1 MTTAVA
7 TPEFSCTETPRT
19 PLGQRLLASGC
30 ISAPQLEEALAA
42 QSSVDPEESNHLI
55 GRTLVSLGHLTQAR
69 LRTCLAEL
77 FAEECRIYHANP
89 DVRPSLSLKGVE
101 KRLDGRVVLDGID
114 LDIPHGHI
122 TAIIGISGGGK
133 SVTLKHLVGLMA
145 PDRGTIAL
153 DGKDLVSL
161 SPQALQAA
169 RRRFSL
175 LFQGGALFD
184 SLNVYDNV
192 AFPLRETTETPEGEI
207 KRKVMRALEEVNL
220 AGMEHKFPD
229 ELSGGMNKRVA
240 LARALITNPEII
252 LLDEPTAGLDPII
265 ENAIHHLICDTFMR
279 TRTTMVIISHAVPAI
294 FKWCHHV
301 VVLHQGK
308 VRASG
313 PTLAIQESTDP
324 VIRQFISGDVD
335 GPIHVL

>member
-1 MTTAVA
+1 MTTAA
-7 TPEFSCTETPRT
+7 AMPESPFTQIPRK

-30 ISAPQLEEALAA
+30 ISDHQLEEALSA
-42 QSSVDPEESNHLI
+42 QSSLDPEEINHLI
-55 GRTLVSLGHLTQAR
+55 GRTLVSLGHLTPAR
-69 LRTCLAEL
+69 LRSCLADL
-77 FAEECRIYHANP
+77 FAEECRDYRANP
-89 DVRPSLSLKGVE
+89 HVRSSLSLKGVE
-101 KRLDGRVVLDGID
+101 KQLDGRTVLDGVD

-122 TAIIGISGGGK
+122 TAIIGMSGGGK
-133 SVTLKHLVGLMA
+133 SVTLKHLVGLMR
-145 PDRGTIAL
+145 PDCGTISL
-153 DGKDLVSL
+153 HGEDLVAL
-161 SPQALQAA
+161 SPKALQAA

-184 SLNVYDNV
+184 SLSVFDNV
-192 AFPLRETTETPEGEI
+192 AFPLRETTDTSEDEI
-207 KRKVMRALEEVNL
+207 KKRVMRALEEVNL
-220 AGMEHKFPD
+220 VGMEYKFPD
-229 ELSGGMNKRVA
+229 ELSGGMNKRAA
-240 LARALITNPEII
+240 LARALITRPEII

-313 PTLAIQESTDP
+313 PTLAIQESIDP
-324 VIRQFISGDVD
+324 VIRQFIHGDVD
-335 GPIHVL
+335 GPVHVL